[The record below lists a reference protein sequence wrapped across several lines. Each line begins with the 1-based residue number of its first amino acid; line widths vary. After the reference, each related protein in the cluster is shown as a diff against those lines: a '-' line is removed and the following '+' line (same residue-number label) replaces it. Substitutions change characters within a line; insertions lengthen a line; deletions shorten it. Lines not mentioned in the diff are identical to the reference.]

1 MKDIKTNAILLTQY
15 ERVGSVGMEEIKE
28 LYQDEYFE
36 PEDYISE
43 YNEYLSEMGHD
54 GYFQFDELDEL
65 LEGYSPIE
73 IIRMWHFGGD
83 NSFIDEWFTFDGYG
97 NIKTCSEYQ
106 IIQEIKEDANFYNWL
121 VDNNYIEIDEE
132 EAAEIINE
140 ANELIKQGY

>member
-1 MKDIKTNAILLTQY
+1 MNFYKTI
-15 ERVGSVGMEEIKE
+15 
-28 LYQDEYFE
+28 EYITE
-36 PEDYISE
+36 TRNKYA
-43 YNEYLSEMGHD
+43 
-54 GYFQFDELDEL
+54 
-65 LEGYSPIE
+65 
-73 IIRMWHFGGD
+73 
-83 NSFIDEWFTFDGYG
+83 FIDEWFTFDGYG